1 MKINDVVLFI
11 VALVLWAPGI
21 VNANKDPH
29 RVVERSTHYKC
40 HLTMQDG
47 TERVNYMM
55 SKPNYAKSLAKSL
68 NGSYIY
74 AKNGVTK
81 VGIREA
87 HECVFAKDQFE
98 SDKAQSLDKQ
108 TLH

>member
-1 MKINDVVLFI
+1 MKINYVVLFI
-11 VALVLWAPGI
+11 VTLVLSAPFSA
-21 VNANKDPH
+21 NANDPH

-87 HECVFAKDQFE
+87 HECVFAEDQFK